1 MLGTGLTHVDINWLI
16 VNWPVT
22 IRKLYETL
30 VVVAWKSSYCRR
42 SLKDHST
49 GDADLMFLQ
58 NRGNDHQNSFRW
70 VVGQQAK
77 WKWTSERNY
86 LNWNAMSCSRFG
98 WNVYT
103 SSVNVKGNFIFINV
117 NHIIILYLQ
126 LIIFAADIQVLSDKL
141 LESLGYS

>member
-1 MLGTGLTHVDINWLI
+1 
-16 VNWPVT
+16 
-22 IRKLYETL
+22 
-30 VVVAWKSSYCRR
+30 
-42 SLKDHST
+42 
-49 GDADLMFLQ
+49 
-58 NRGNDHQNSFRW
+58 
-70 VVGQQAK
+70 
-77 WKWTSERNY
+77 
-86 LNWNAMSCSRFG
+86 MSCSRFG